1 MITTTCR
8 TCTIT
13 GRMREVCS
21 RITKL
26 LVPRNLCGQ
35 GAFVII
41 NKLNVHILS
50 KYEQN
55 VSKRLT
61 YVVYS
66 VIINTEHTFYIGEYK
81 NEKRTKP
88 RGRVGMH
95 SSALFYIRAAPQSL
109 NFQLPP
115 RPFLCLSD
123 KYEAR
128 IFTNFTKKRDKK
140 RKVCY
145 NEIDIGTGA
154 LRAVR
159 QFL

>member
-1 MITTTCR
+1 M
-8 TCTIT
+8 
-13 GRMREVCS
+13 
-21 RITKL
+21 
-26 LVPRNLCGQ
+26 
-35 GAFVII
+35 II

-55 VSKRLT
+55 MSKRLT

-66 VIINTEHTFYIGEYK
+66 VIINIEHTFYIGEYK

-95 SSALFYIRAAPQSL
+95 SSALFIFGRRRSPFPL
-109 NFQLPP
+109 NSQLPP

-123 KYEAR
+123 KYGAR

>member
-1 MITTTCR
+1 MTTTTCR

-26 LVPRNLCGQ
+26 IVPRNLCGQ

-55 VSKRLT
+55 MSKRLT

-95 SSALFYIRAAPQSL
+95 SSALFYIRAALQFFSL
-109 NFQLPP
+109 KFPTAAAP
-115 RPFLCLSD
+115 RFYAFL
-123 KYEAR
+123 
-128 IFTNFTKKRDKK
+128 TNTGRAFSQILQKGVTKSEKCAIMKL
-140 RKVCY
+140 
-145 NEIDIGTGA
+145 I
-154 LRAVR
+154 
-159 QFL
+159 

>member
-1 MITTTCR
+1 M
-8 TCTIT
+8 
-13 GRMREVCS
+13 
-21 RITKL
+21 
-26 LVPRNLCGQ
+26 
-35 GAFVII
+35 II

-95 SSALFYIRAAPQSL
+95 SSALFLYSGGAAVLFPSAAPV
-109 NFQLPP
+109 FM
-115 RPFLCLSD
+115 PF
-123 KYEAR
+123 
-128 IFTNFTKKRDKK
+128 
-140 RKVCY
+140 
-145 NEIDIGTGA
+145 
-154 LRAVR
+154 
-159 QFL
+159 

>member
-95 SSALFYIRAAPQSL
+95 SSALFYIRAAPQS
-109 NFQLPP
+109 FSLPP